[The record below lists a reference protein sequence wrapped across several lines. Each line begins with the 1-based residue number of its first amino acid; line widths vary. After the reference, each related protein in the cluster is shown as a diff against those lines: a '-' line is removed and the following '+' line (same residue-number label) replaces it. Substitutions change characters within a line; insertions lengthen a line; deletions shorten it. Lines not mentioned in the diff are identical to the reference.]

1 MNIDVEETMEHVN
14 NRMEF
19 IKITENDKS
28 MKLSSKV
35 HGKASKFCEGV
46 RLMEIYQK
54 RKRL

>member
-1 MNIDVEETMEHVN
+1 MNIVVDETMDHVN

-19 IKITENDKS
+19 IKIAENDKS

-35 HGKASKFCEGV
+35 HGKASEFCEGV

-54 RKRL
+54 RNCI